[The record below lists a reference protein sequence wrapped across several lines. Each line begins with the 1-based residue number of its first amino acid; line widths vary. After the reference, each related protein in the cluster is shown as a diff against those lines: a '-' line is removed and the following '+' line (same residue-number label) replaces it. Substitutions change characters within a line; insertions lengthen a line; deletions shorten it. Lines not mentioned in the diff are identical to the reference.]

1 MHSVSFSKTGGPE
14 VLEYKELKLKDPKSG
29 EVLIKHSAIG
39 LNFIDT
45 YHRSGL
51 YPVPLPSGIG
61 LEGAGVIE
69 KVGPD
74 VSNFKEG
81 DKVAYAAAPL
91 GSYSSHRIY
100 PTKNLVKVPEGIDL
114 NIVAC
119 LMTKGLTT
127 FYLLHKTYEVK
138 KGQTILFHAA
148 AGGVGQIFCQW
159 AKSLGCKVIG
169 TVGSDEKIELAKKYG
184 CDEVINYSKE
194 NFKDRVM
201 EITNNEGLPVV
212 YDGVGKVTL
221 ENSLGCLKMRGMMVS
236 FGNASGKLDPVDVGK
251 LIAPKGLYLT
261 RPSIAHYTATREE
274 LDEASQMLFEMVKS
288 GKVKVEIFKKYNDK
302 RFKYFLA
309 DKHTVLYE
317 ARNLAIK
324 QTKGEFVAFLDTD
337 DIWFK
342 EKSIKIRNAL
352 TNSNRNFSPCNVCDV
367 DGTLMGKKNA
377 QYFK

>member
-14 VLEYKELKLKDPKSG
+14 VLEYKELKLEDPKSG

-61 LEGAGVIE
+61 LEGAGTIE
-69 KVGPD
+69 KAGPD

-169 TVGSDEKIELAKKYG
+169 TVGSDEKIDLAKLLYPPMQAADIHSLDLDIVHAGMDQRKIHMLVREIFPKMKWKVPVAVHHSLLPG
-184 CDEVINYSKE
+184 LTQPKGDSTTEPGKMSKSDPNSGIFIHNSDDEIKKKINKGWCE
-194 NFKDRVM
+194 
-201 EITNNEGLPVV
+201 EGLVENNPVLEIARQIV
-212 YDGVGKVTL
+212 FHEYDSISIERPEKFGGNVTYNSYEELEADFAQKNLHPGDLKNTVG
-221 ENSLGCLKMRGMMVS
+221 EHMV
-236 FGNASGKLDPVDVGK
+236 KI
-251 LIAPKGLYLT
+251 IAPIRDKISL
-261 RPSIAHYTATREE
+261 SNE
-274 LDEASQMLFEMVKS
+274 LFE
-288 GKVKVEIFKKYNDK
+288 
-302 RFKYFLA
+302 L
-309 DKHTVLYE
+309 
-317 ARNLAIK
+317 IK
-324 QTKGEFVAFLDTD
+324 
-337 DIWFK
+337 
-342 EKSIKIRNAL
+342 
-352 TNSNRNFSPCNVCDV
+352 NSH
-367 DGTLMGKKNA
+367 
-377 QYFK
+377 